1 MRKNRLQEISK
12 ENKQIY
18 ERINSQ
24 KSVYSSQDLNK
35 SFELNNGIKKRLSSS
50 KLSQRSNNSRVSDR
64 SNKSIGR
71 GQRLLQKK
79 KDTKVEI
86 KTASIDKV
94 PEKDLRSF
102 KGLFSMGN
110 TRTHS

>member
-18 ERINSQ
+18 DRINSQ

-35 SFELNNGIKKRLSSS
+35 SFELNKKKLSSS

-64 SNKSIGR
+64 SNKSKISNKSNKNIGK
-71 GQRLLQKK
+71 GHAFLQKK
-79 KDTKVEI
+79 KDNVQI

-94 PEKDLRSF
+94 P
-102 KGLFSMGN
+102 
-110 TRTHS
+110 